1 MNRGIA
7 GAVLSLA
14 AMTGFGARRTVDLS
28 GPGWTADG
36 AAVSVPHTWNA
47 IDGADGG
54 EPESGESANAPS
66 YAHKAVVYRRTLPAL
81 AKGRR
86 AFLRFQGASS
96 RATVSVNGRV
106 AGTHVGAYT
115 AFVCEVTD
123 RMYGGRANELEVV
136 VDNYVDRNV
145 PPCAADFTVCG
156 GIYRGVELIETD
168 RACID
173 PTFHAGPGVW
183 VEADPETG
191 KVAVDVR
198 LNGAEKDAEVRCEVR
213 DPSGSVV
220 ASGGTDGL
228 AVASPALWTPATP
241 NLYTLTATLRDG
253 PSDDRVSVRFGF
265 RTVEFRKDGFYLNG
279 KRHKIRGVNR
289 HQDRVG
295 KGWALTPADED
306 EDIAFIKE
314 MGADGLR
321 TAHYP
326 QSAHVYDLCDE
337 KGLLAWVESPNV
349 NSVRDTD
356 AYRANAFSNLTD
368 AIWQLKNHPA
378 IFTWSISNELSTNRV
393 PRGVTER
400 LMTDLKALAKGIDGT
415 RPVSLATCRSYQRD
429 VNAIPDAIGFN
440 FYPGWYRNVPEGMTG
455 TTDAALADNPFL
467 TTIGVTEYGAGAS
480 VFQHGDV
487 QARNMPLTP
496 VHIEEWQAWVHYWNY
511 RSLRADDR
519 VWGSFVWVMF
529 DFAADAR
536 REGPRHGINDKGL
549 MTRDR
554 AFKKD
559 AFHFYKANWTAE
571 PVLHLVGSRMTE
583 TTNAVA
589 TVMAFSNLGD
599 VRLAVN
605 GREVGMQAP
614 DEVRTVIWRDVPLDP
629 GANELRLESGDRAVT
644 ASWKRISR

>member
-1 MNRGIA
+1 MNRGIT
-7 GAVLSLA
+7 GAVLVLA

-47 IDGADGG
+47 YDGADGG
-54 EPESGESANAPS
+54 EPASGESANAPS
-66 YAHKAVVYRRTLPAL
+66 YAHRAVVYRRTLPPL
-81 AKGRR
+81 ARGRR

-96 RATVSVNGRV
+96 KATVSVNGRV
-106 AGTHVGAYT
+106 VGMHVGAYT
-115 AFVCEVTD
+115 AFVCEATD
-123 RMYGGRANELEVV
+123 RMYDNRTNELEVV

-183 VEADPETG
+183 AEPNAATG
-191 KVAVDVR
+191 CVRADVR
-198 LNGAEKDAEVRCEVR
+198 LNGASKAAVVRCEVR
-213 DPSGSVV
+213 DPSGNVV
-220 ASGGTDGL
+220 ASGGADAL
-228 AVASPALWTPATP
+228 AVRNPLLWTPATP
-241 NLYTLTATLRDG
+241 NLYTLTATLKDG
-253 PSDDRVSVRFGF
+253 KSEDRVSVRFGF
-265 RTVEFRKDGFYLNG
+265 RTVEFRPDGFYLNG
-279 KRHKIRGVNR
+279 KRYKIRGVNR
-289 HQDRVG
+289 HQDREG

-337 KGLLAWVESPNV
+337 RGLLAWVESPNV

-393 PRGVTER
+393 QQGVTER
-400 LMTDLKALAKGIDGT
+400 LMTDLKALAKDIDVT

-480 VFQHGDV
+480 VFQHGDA
-487 QARNMPLTP
+487 QARNLPLTP

-511 RSLRADDR
+511 KSLFADDR
-519 VWGSFVWVMF
+519 VWGSFVWAMF

-559 AFHFYKANWTAE
+559 AFHFYKANWTQD

-589 TVMAFSNLGD
+589 TVMGFSNLGA
-599 VRLAVN
+599 VTLEVN
-605 GREVGMQAP
+605 GQVRGTLKP
-614 DEVRTVIWRDVPLDP
+614 DEVKTVVWRDVPLAKGP
-629 GANELRLESGDRAVT
+629 NAIRLMSAGREASAAWEL
-644 ASWKRISR
+644 K